1 MKDFWNILLF
11 AIILLGIYLFIT
23 NYNFNK
29 NMEGLENLD
38 LDARKAARDNTSAS
52 STSSTSSTSSNNGIA
67 SNSLTYLTNIKN
79 VNMRMK
85 DQINISNSEYRK
97 NYEDIVLAVDDLIT
111 NVMLTTTLTID
122 PTKPEESIIKLSQ
135 LNQAR
140 AGLNNVLK
148 FIDKQ

>member
-11 AIILLGIYLFIT
+11 AIILLGIYFFIT
-23 NYNFNK
+23 NYTYTK
-29 NMEGLENLD
+29 NIEGLENLD
-38 LDARKAARDNTSAS
+38 SQEAIDARRAERGDN
-52 STSSTSSTSSNNGIA
+52 STSSSNGIA

-79 VNMRMK
+79 LNMRMK
-85 DQINISNSEYRK
+85 DQININNSEYRK

-122 PTKPEESIIKLSQ
+122 PNKPETSIIKLSQ